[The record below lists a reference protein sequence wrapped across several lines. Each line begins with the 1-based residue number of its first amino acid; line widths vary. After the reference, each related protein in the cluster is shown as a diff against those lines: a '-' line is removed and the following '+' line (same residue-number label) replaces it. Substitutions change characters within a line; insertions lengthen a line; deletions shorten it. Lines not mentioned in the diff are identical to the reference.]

1 MGHQSCMV
9 FPPSTAAFH
18 VINNIRDYNK
28 KGQLKKELS
37 ALYLQKYT
45 IKEVLSRDSQ
55 VLSALM
61 NLKSHG
67 IMEDRILYLN
77 KLLEKAQYAPLKTN
91 AAFPE
96 IKFGG

>member
-1 MGHQSCMV
+1 
-9 FPPSTAAFH
+9 
-18 VINNIRDYNK
+18 
-28 KGQLKKELS
+28 
-37 ALYLQKYT
+37 
-45 IKEVLSRDSQ
+45 
-55 VLSALM
+55 M